1 MASLMV
7 NFDMTS
13 LFDPF
18 QLSDLTLPNRL
29 VMAPMT
35 RSRATADGIPIP
47 IMAEYYAQRAS
58 AGLLI
63 SEATNVSPMSNP
75 FERAPGLFTSAQ
87 TDAWKPITAAVHNA
101 GGRIFAQLWH
111 GGRIGAKGVLDWR
124 EPLSPSGFN
133 DDMESLHVW
142 ASLANGHYVRISA
155 TPSREMTREEVRTT
169 IREYQTAAKNAMAA
183 GFDGIEI
190 HAANGYLPHQFLS
203 PHVNR
208 RTDEYGG
215 SVENRARFLTEII
228 EAISDVMPPSRIGVR
243 LSPYT
248 VYNSAL
254 DDDPVATYTHVGKML
269 ETHGISYINI
279 SDVNG
284 WYGAPDLD
292 KILHILHG
300 HFTGPVI
307 ANGGITIESAAELV
321 NTNRVPLIGFGRYFL
336 ANPDLVERIKRGA
349 PLNEVIERRLYAGG
363 ADGYTDYPVI
373 SDF

>member
-1 MASLMV
+1 MACLTV

-18 QLSDLTLPNRL
+18 QLGDLELPNRL

-35 RSRATADGIPIP
+35 RSRATADGIPVP

-58 AGLLI
+58 AGLLV
-63 SEATNVSPMSNP
+63 SEATNVSLMSGP
-75 FERAPGLFTSAQ
+75 FERAPGLFTTEQ
-87 TDAWKPITAAVHNA
+87 TDAWRPVTAAVHNT

-111 GGRIGAKGVLDWR
+111 GGRIGAKGVLDWC

-133 DDMESLHVW
+133 DDIEHLHVW
-142 ASLANGHYVRISA
+142 ALLDNGNYVRISA
-155 TPSREMTREEVRTT
+155 TPSRAMTIEEVRST
-169 IREYQTAAKNAMAA
+169 ITEYQTAARNAMDA

-215 SVENRARFLTEII
+215 SVENRARFLTGIV
-228 EAISDVMPPSRIGVR
+228 EAIGEVMPLSRVGVR

-248 VYNSAL
+248 VYNNAL
-254 DDDPVATYTHVGKML
+254 DDDPVQTYTHVAQML
-269 ETHGISYINI
+269 EAHGVAYINI

-292 KILHILHG
+292 KILQILDG

-307 ANGGITIESAAELV
+307 ANGGITIDRAAELIE
-321 NTNRVPLIGFGRYFL
+321 TNRVPLIGFGRYFL
-336 ANPDLVERIKRGA
+336 ANPDLIERIRQGA
-349 PLNEVIERRLYAGG
+349 PLNKVIERRLYAGG
-363 ADGYTDYPVI
+363 GDGYTDYP
-373 SDF
+373 SLA